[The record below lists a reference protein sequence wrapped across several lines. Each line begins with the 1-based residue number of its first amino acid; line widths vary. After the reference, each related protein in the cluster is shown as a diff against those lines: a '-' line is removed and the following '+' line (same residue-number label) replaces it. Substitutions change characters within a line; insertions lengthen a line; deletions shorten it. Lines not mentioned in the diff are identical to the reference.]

1 MEIYGNEKVCSV
13 FYCKNCD
20 YSTSKKSNYD
30 KHILTAKHKTATLEI
45 FGNSDDNPC
54 VCKHCGHK
62 YKTISGL
69 WKHGKKYYDYHD
81 LLKFVSKYVKRNFLN
96 KKINYDEIRRH
107 RSSHAAKRLGSMR
120 D

>member
-1 MEIYGNEKVCSV
+1 MTFG
-13 FYCKNCD
+13 
-20 YSTSKKSNYD
+20 
-30 KHILTAKHKTATLEI
+30 TLNLEYYP
-45 FGNSDDNPC
+45 FFE
-54 VCKHCGHK
+54 
-62 YKTISGL
+62 L